1 MRNRFGAFE
10 SLWDLLNLFAGV
22 AKKSWGLAR
31 TVAGVATALSET
43 LTGAGALSEKKAET
57 CRKYSQ
63 RLGKSTR
70 GRVAVATTVF
80 VVLFAVGF
88 VAYDDS
94 VGRARTV
101 SILLDLSIV
110 HLIVF
115 TQV

>member
-1 MRNRFGAFE
+1 M
-10 SLWDLLNLFAGV
+10 

-101 SILLDLSIV
+101 SILLINRSSAPTSNCFYTGLMFMPSQDCHV
-110 HLIVF
+110 
-115 TQV
+115 